1 MDQEEEISMHEFARF
16 EEKLRQQKG
25 PEATATGAL
34 DNFAW
39 LISCVLLFYFYFIF
53 NCLIYSIYHIPHEVL
68 FIYGLI

>member
-39 LISCVLLFYFYFIF
+39 LISFVLFI
-53 NCLIYSIYHIPHEVL
+53 LLPVWIDIPHQIL
-68 FIYGLI
+68 FIYGLS